1 MKLEKCGHWVRER
14 GERDSERKVKR
25 KRGNKGREKKRKE
38 EAEKYLA
45 IYTNETLT

>member
-25 KRGNKGREKKRKE
+25 KRGNKVREKKERRKQRS
-38 EAEKYLA
+38 
-45 IYTNETLT
+45 I